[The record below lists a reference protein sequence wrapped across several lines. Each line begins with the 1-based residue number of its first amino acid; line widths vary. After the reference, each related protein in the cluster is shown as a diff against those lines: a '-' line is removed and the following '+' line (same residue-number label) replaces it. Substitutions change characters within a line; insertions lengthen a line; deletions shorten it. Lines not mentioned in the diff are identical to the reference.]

1 MAAGAVVLAWATVAS
16 AFKIALS
23 EIGVPKLLLISSF
36 TALVIFGVDILIK
49 KKVGELVNVFR
60 QPKTLFKYGLMGM
73 LNPVL
78 YYIVLFMAYSML
90 PAMVAQPLNYSWQI
104 LLILLAVPML
114 GAKVSRRQVA
124 GLVVSFG
131 GIVLIS
137 MRAGGGDL
145 ASGSILGIVLALMSA
160 IVWATYWTLNSKDE
174 AQIYSSVRLF
184 VAFLFAMP
192 VLVIYCGVDEGFDM
206 PSMKSILSAVY
217 VGCFEMG
224 ITFILWSKA
233 LEMATS
239 RAAVTSLT
247 YLSPVISL
255 FILHFVVGEDI
266 RVGSIIGLL
275 LIIAGIVF
283 VNTDKKTIRQ
293 K

>member
-174 AQIYSSVRLF
+174 AQIYSSARLF

>member
-174 AQIYSSVRLF
+174 AQIYSSARLF

-217 VGCFEMG
+217 VGCLEMG